1 MDYVNLLAILS
12 SNQLDYEKEN
22 LQSQKFDL
30 GDCPFKLSYN
40 FLQNTINLGK
50 FVLEI
55 EAVCFLFFVKK
66 VFFLNLDYNYYIC
79 VFLSWLLLKR
89 LNSVV

>member
-40 FLQNTINLGK
+40 FLQNTINQGK

-55 EAVCFLFFVKK
+55 EAVCFSMFVLKFYTWIK
-66 VFFLNLDYNYYIC
+66 IE
-79 VFLSWLLLKR
+79 LSCRK
-89 LNSVV
+89 